1 MAALIISIALLL
13 ILCVILARK
22 IIRQEEEIFDLK
34 VNISEKNKLLEWQDG
49 LIEEMD
55 SNENQAI

>member
-22 IIRQEEEIFDLK
+22 NIRQEEEIFDLK
-34 VNISEKNKLLEWQDG
+34 VNIMEKNKLLEWQDG

-55 SNENQAI
+55 KKEVEM

>member
-13 ILCVILARK
+13 ILCVLLARK
-22 IIRQEEEIFDLK
+22 VIRQEEEIFDLK

-49 LIEEMD
+49 LIEKMD
-55 SNENQAI
+55 KK

>member
-1 MAALIISIALLL
+1 MPALIISIALLL

-22 IIRQEEEIFDLK
+22 NIRQEEEIFDLK
-34 VNISEKNKLLEWQDG
+34 VNISEKNKLLEWQDS

-55 SNENQAI
+55 KKEDGI

>member
-1 MAALIISIALLL
+1 MAALIISIFALL

-22 IIRQEEEIFDLK
+22 VIRQEEEIFDLK

-55 SNENQAI
+55 KKEAGI

>member
-13 ILCVILARK
+13 ILCVLLARK
-22 IIRQEEEIFDLK
+22 VIRQEEEIFDLK

-55 SNENQAI
+55 SNEN

>member
-13 ILCVILARK
+13 ILCVILSGK
-22 IIRQEEEIFDLK
+22 VIRQEEEIFDLK

-55 SNENQAI
+55 KKEGGI